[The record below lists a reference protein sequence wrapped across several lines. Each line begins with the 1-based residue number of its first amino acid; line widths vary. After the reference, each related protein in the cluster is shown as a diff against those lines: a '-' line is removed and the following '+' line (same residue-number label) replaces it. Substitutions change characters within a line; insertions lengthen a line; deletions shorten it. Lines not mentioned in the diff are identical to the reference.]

1 MTFFSK
7 VKWIAS
13 IMLVFSIVL
22 VTNLIDKENFDRLS
36 YSVKTIYEDRIVA
49 SDLLFEISLLIQEK
63 EVAIISEDPAFFQGR
78 NKQVN
83 LEIGGLIE
91 RYGQTRLTQQ
101 ERFSFKQ
108 LKEELNQ
115 LKEREQNLVNS
126 INNDGSNLLELT
138 GIITQHLRDLSKI
151 QVKEGRRQVAISNS
165 AMDAIDLFT
174 QVEIIFL
181 ILMAILVQIIILF
194 KPKES

>member
-7 VKWIAS
+7 VKWVAS

-22 VTNLIDKENFDRLS
+22 ITNLIDKENFNQLS

-63 EVAIISEDPAFFQGR
+63 EVAIISEAPAFFQGR
-78 NKQVN
+78 NKQVD
-83 LEIGGLIE
+83 LEIGGLIG
-91 RYGQTRLTQQ
+91 RYEQTQLTEQ
-101 ERFSFKQ
+101 EKFIFKQ
-108 LKEELNQ
+108 LKEELKE
-115 LKEREQNLVNS
+115 LKEREHNFVNS
-126 INNDGSNLLELT
+126 ANNNDNNLLELT
-138 GIITQHLRDLSKI
+138 SSITQHLHDLSKI
-151 QVKEGRRQVAISNS
+151 QVKEGRRQVSISNN

-174 QVEIIFL
+174 QVEIVFL
-181 ILMAILVQIIILF
+181 IVMAILVQVIILY